1 MNQKVV
7 TQNFI
12 IEQIGDKYFNLG
24 ILFSNSI
31 WTWGIKKYVYLYKI
45 EQKLSK
51 YFLTPFGLG
60 ESKSTCIGTKLN
72 KSYPSRCIGN
82 QIICGC
88 IN

>member
-12 IEQIGDKYFNLG
+12 IEPTGYKYFNLG

-51 YFLTPFGLG
+51 YVDV
-60 ESKSTCIGTKLN
+60 
-72 KSYPSRCIGN
+72 
-82 QIICGC
+82 
-88 IN
+88 

>member
-12 IEQIGDKYFNLG
+12 IKQIGDKYFNLG

-51 YFLTPFGLG
+51 YFLTPFGHG
-60 ESKSTCIGTKLN
+60 ELKSTCIGTKLN
-72 KSYPSRCIGN
+72 KNYKSRCTGN
-82 QIICGC
+82 
-88 IN
+88 